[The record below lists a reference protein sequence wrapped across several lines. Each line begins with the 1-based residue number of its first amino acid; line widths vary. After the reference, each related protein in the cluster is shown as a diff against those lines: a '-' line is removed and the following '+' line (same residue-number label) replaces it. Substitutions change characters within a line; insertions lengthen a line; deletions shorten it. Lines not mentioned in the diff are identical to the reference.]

1 MLQLTSN
8 CVAINSPLIVLCCD
22 QAKDTV
28 ELLTKQ
34 ARPISEEVKRI
45 AQRLMSQRRAS
56 QSAAAAEASSND
68 DFCLRFLDATTMPC
82 HVS

>member
-1 MLQLTSN
+1 MICAYALPQVLSWTNSATSWSFH
-8 CVAINSPLIVLCCD
+8 VAGQGTNA

-28 ELLTKQ
+28 ELLKKQ

-45 AQRLMSQRRAS
+45 AQRLMSQRRVS

-68 DFCLRFLDATTMPC
+68 D
-82 HVS
+82 